1 MSERTTDNAI
11 VDPDVYADYDAYHA
25 IFAGLRRDDPVHWTQ
40 PDGFRPFWTVAKHA
54 DIVEVARHPDVFQNG
69 PRTKAIPI
77 EEESKIMTL
86 TGGRTSLQR
95 TMISMNGE
103 EHAQNRGIAREW
115 FLPRHINKLQDQVSE
130 IAARFIDRM
139 DESGGECE
147 FVNTVGVWYPLRV
160 IMLIFGLP
168 PEVEPQLQRLSKEIN
183 GSQDPELRRRGLSQ
197 GEHLIKVTGEFF
209 EYFKTI
215 AADRRA
221 HPTDDLASV
230 IANAR
235 INGELLADH
244 LVQSYYLNIAVAG
257 HDSTSSALTGGIQA
271 LAEHPAEIAKLR
283 RNPDLMKQATEEI
296 LRWVSP
302 LKHFFRNAVQDFKL
316 NGRKISAGD
325 TLLLAYPSAN
335 RDEDV
340 FDDPFAFRV
349 DREQNPHL
357 AFGHGV
363 HGCLGQVL
371 ARQEITTFNTQ
382 FLQRV
387 DHLELAG
394 EPTYVRTL
402 TFGGLKTLPIRY
414 TAPFGDACLVQAG

>member
-1 MSERTTDNAI
+1 MSGTATDNAI
-11 VDPDVYADYDAYHA
+11 VDPEVYADYPAYHA
-25 IFAGLRRDDPVHWTQ
+25 LFAKLRRDDPVRWTR
-40 PDGFRPFWTVAKHA
+40 PDGFRPFWTVSKHA
-54 DIVEVARHPDVFQNG
+54 DIVEIARHPEVFENG
-69 PRTKAIPI
+69 PRTKAIAI
-77 EEESKIMTL
+77 EEESKIMAI

-95 TMISMNGE
+95 TMLTMNGE
-103 EHAQNRGIAREW
+103 EHTKNRGIAREW
-115 FLPRHINKLQDQVSE
+115 FLPRHIMKLQDQVSE
-130 IAARFIDRM
+130 IAARFIDRL

-147 FVNTVGVWYPLRV
+147 FVNSVGVWYPLRV

-168 PEVEPQLQRLSKEIN
+168 PEVEPLLQHLSKEIN
-183 GSQDPELRRRGLSQ
+183 GSQDPELRRGGLSQ

-209 EYFKTI
+209 DYFKTI
-215 AADRRA
+215 AAERRA
-221 HPTDDLASV
+221 HPTNDLASV

-235 INGELLADH
+235 IDGELLADH

-257 HDSTSSALTGGIQA
+257 HDSTSSALTGGIHA
-271 LAEHPAEIAKLR
+271 LATHPEEMAKLR
-283 RNPDLMKQATEEI
+283 GDPRLMSTATEEI

-302 LKHFFRNAVQDFKL
+302 LKHFFRNAVRDFEL
-316 NGRKISAGD
+316 RGRKISAGD

-340 FDDPFAFRV
+340 FEQPFEFRV
-349 DREQNPHL
+349 DRADNPHL

-371 ARQEITTFNTQ
+371 ARQEISTFNTQ

-387 DHLELAG
+387 DHVELAG
-394 EPTYVRTL
+394 DPTFVRTM

-414 TAPFGDACLVQAG
+414 RMHAEPRAAAA

>member
-1 MSERTTDNAI
+1 
-11 VDPDVYADYDAYHA
+11 
-25 IFAGLRRDDPVHWTQ
+25 
-40 PDGFRPFWTVAKHA
+40 
-54 DIVEVARHPDVFQNG
+54 
-69 PRTKAIPI
+69 
-77 EEESKIMTL
+77 
-86 TGGRTSLQR
+86 
-95 TMISMNGE
+95 
-103 EHAQNRGIAREW
+103 
-115 FLPRHINKLQDQVSE
+115 
-130 IAARFIDRM
+130 M

-147 FVNTVGVWYPLRV
+147 FVNAVGVWYPLRV

-168 PEVEPQLQRLSKEIN
+168 PEVEPLLQRLSKEIN
-183 GSQDPELRRRGLSQ
+183 GSQDPELRRSGLSQ
-197 GEHLIKVTGEFF
+197 GEHLIEVTAEFF
-209 EYFKTI
+209 EYFKKI

-221 HPTDDLASV
+221 HPTNDLASV

-271 LAEHPAEIAKLR
+271 LAEHPAEMAKLR
-283 RNPDLMKQATEEI
+283 RNPELMKQATEEI

-302 LKHFFRNAVQDFKL
+302 LKHFFRNAVQDFEL
-316 NGRKISAGD
+316 HGRKISAGD
-325 TLLLAYPSAN
+325 TLLMAYPSAN

-349 DREQNPHL
+349 DREHNPHL

-387 DHLELAG
+387 DHVEIAG
-394 EPTYVRTL
+394 EPTYVRTM

-414 TAPFGDACLVQAG
+414 RMRAEPSAAVA